1 MLSPEGKAARR
12 LCTLR
17 WRRPSRKGGWS
28 IPAFSISHRSVNY
41 APVLERHSFKVTY
54 ATLFDRPTEQ
64 KPGHG
69 VKDWVRMFVTK
80 PFEGMEECLE
90 EEILTEA
97 EEALRSR
104 LQRPS
109 GSSTMSA

>member
-1 MLSPEGKAARR
+1 MEKAFQERGLVYPR
-12 LCTLR
+12 V
-17 WRRPSRKGGWS
+17 
-28 IPAFSISHRSVNY
+28 SISHQS
-41 APVLERHSFKVTY
+41 VTY

-80 PFEGMEECLE
+80 PFGGME